1 VSHCDPDQLAL
12 AALSQPLPDDDA
24 AHLAGC
30 PDCRDEVSSLRQA
43 VEVLSVPA
51 LRAPG
56 PSVPPPPRVWDAIAA
71 STGVSVSPR
80 PSAPEPAPAP
90 VPAPATRPA
99 PSPADPPAPVDLAT
113 RRRRVAG
120 RPPRWWLAVAA
131 SLVVGLGV
139 GGAAVALIT
148 GRTDDGSVVAAAAL
162 DPLADRSASGRATVR
177 SEGGSRV
184 LDVALRAPALSS
196 GYYEVWLMETNAKLM
211 VPVGVVRTGD
221 TQLPLPDGL
230 DLSAYSLVDVSVE
243 PLDGNPT
250 HSGLSVAR
258 GELAG

>member
-1 VSHCDPDQLAL
+1 VSHCAPDQLAL
-12 AALSQPLPDDDA
+12 AALAEPLPDDDA

-30 PDCRDEVSSLRQA
+30 PTCRNEVSSLRQA

-51 LRAPG
+51 LRSPAPT
-56 PSVPPPPRVWDAIAA
+56 VPPPPRVWNAIAA
-71 STGVSVSPR
+71 STGVGVSPR
-80 PSAPEPAPAP
+80 PTAPEP
-90 VPAPATRPA
+90 VPAPHPRPA
-99 PSPADPPAPVDLAT
+99 ARTDPFPADPPAPVDLAT
-113 RRRRVAG
+113 RRRRGPG
-120 RPPRWWLAVAA
+120 RSPRWWLAVAA

-139 GGAAVALIT
+139 GGAAVALT
-148 GRTDDGSVVAAAAL
+148 SGRTDDGAVVAAAAL
-162 DPLADRSASGRATVR
+162 DPLPDRSATGRATVR

-184 LDVALRAPALSS
+184 LDVALQAPALSS

-230 DLSAYSLVDVSVE
+230 DLSAYPLVDVSVE